1 MSTMTMPA
9 AVTTTSQS
17 DNLAAVAAPN
27 PDVTRLQS
35 LSSLSLRY
43 LHSAHHH
50 ANEGEEESGIAV
62 DDEEDYDPGSCAG

>member
-9 AVTTTSQS
+9 VVTTTSQS
-17 DNLAAVAAPN
+17 DNPAAAAAPN
-27 PDVTRLQS
+27 PDLTRLQS

-62 DDEEDYDPGSCAG
+62 DDEEDYGAGGVAG